1 MQGIRVKSWLA
12 SGLLVGAMATAA
24 CGDDDG
30 GEHPDATPRADA
42 NNPPDGAVPTCE
54 GTLDCPEG
62 GEVRVE
68 IVHCTTGACPSGQD
82 TATRITSFFVSD
94 ADSGNTPDAFPPIGP
109 GQCWDLSADD
119 LWPTAQGADRAYI
132 NVGGVAIGGPA
143 TTSLL
148 VPPPG
153 AVDGLDLIAR
163 HHSTWWVSYTGPN
176 VAIDNSSFNVLI
188 GGSDDYPATAKPA
201 WGFIPKHFDLIDPAF
216 ETVHLTADT
225 AATFTWEHVTSDTT
239 HPVIGLVGFG
249 LPGLGPQ
256 IVCPEID
263 DGSITVPAA
272 MVNKLLALGTSGG
285 MNRQTFVHV
294 PHDFVVNGEHR
305 RVDVLG
311 VYCYANLWASP

>member
-12 SGLLVGAMATAA
+12 SCLLVGAMAPAA

-30 GEHPDATPRADA
+30 AHADATPDIDA
-42 NNPPDGAVPTCE
+42 RIIPDGPLPTCE

-68 IVHCTTGACPSGQD
+68 IVNCPAGTCPNAAD
-82 TATRITSFFVSD
+82 NATRITSFFVSD
-94 ADSGNTPDAFPPIGP
+94 ADSGNTPDAFPPIAP

-119 LWPTAQGADRAYI
+119 LWPTAQGENRAYI
-132 NVGGVAIGGPA
+132 DVGGVAIGGPA
-143 TTSLL
+143 TPSLL
-148 VPPPG
+148 VPPAG

-163 HHSTWWVSYTGPN
+163 HHTTWWVSFTGPN
-176 VAIDNSSFNVLI
+176 VLTDDASFNVLI

-201 WGFIPKHFDLIDPAF
+201 WGYIPKAFDLIDPGL
-216 ETVHLTADT
+216 ETVHLTPDT
-225 AATFTWEHVTSDTT
+225 DATFTWEHVTSNTT
-239 HPVIGLVGFG
+239 QPVIGLVGFG
-249 LPGLGPQ
+249 LPGIGPQ

-272 MVNKLLALGTSGG
+272 MVNKLLALGTAGG

-311 VYCYANLWASP
+311 VYCYQNLWTTP